1 MRSAARLFAT
11 LAIAGIA
18 SVGAACGSSD
28 TTSTPSTGGTP
39 STGTGGASGGGKVG
53 VILPDTKS
61 SVRWESFD
69 KPLLKKAFADAGVT
83 ADIQN
88 AEGDKVKMATIAD
101 QMITSGVKVLIIV
114 NLDSPS
120 AVAIETKAAAAGVKT
135 LDYDRLTLGGNA
147 EAYVSFDNVAVGTLQ
162 GQGLV
167 KCLTDKNV
175 TKPRIVE
182 LNGSPTDNN
191 ATLFKQGYDSIL
203 KPLYDAGTYVKVD
216 DQSVPDWDNQ
226 KGGVIFA
233 QMLQKAGGKIDGVLA
248 ANDGLGGA
256 AIAELKKQ
264 NLQIPVTGQDA
275 TPAGL
280 QAILRGDQCMTVYKA
295 VTSEAKAVA
304 DAAIALLAGNAPATN
319 GKTVKDSVS
328 GRDVPS
334 VLLVPVAIYKDNV
347 KDVIAD
353 GFVTKDQVC
362 TADLAAACTA
372 AGIS

>member
-1 MRSAARLFAT
+1 VRWFAT

-18 SVGAACGSSD
+18 VVASACGSSD
-28 TTSTPSTGGTP
+28 TATPGTTPATDTGA
-39 STGTGGASGGGKVG
+39 ASGGGKVG

-69 KPLLKKAFADAGVT
+69 KPMLTKAFADAGVT

-147 EAYVSFDNVAVGTLQ
+147 EAYVSFDNEVVGQLQ
-162 GQGLV
+162 GTGLV
-167 KCLTDKNV
+167 KCLTDKGVAN
-175 TKPRIVE
+175 PRVVE

-191 ATLFKQGYDSIL
+191 ATLFKKGYDSIL
-203 KPLYDAGTYVKVD
+203 QPLYDAGTYTKVA

-233 QMLQKAGGKIDGVLA
+233 QMLQAAGGKIDGVLA

-275 TPAGL
+275 TPTGL

-295 VTSEAKAVA
+295 VTKESAAVA
-304 DAAIALLAGNAPATN
+304 DAAIALLAGKAPATN
-319 GKTVKDSVS
+319 KTVKDSVS
-328 GRDVPS
+328 QRDVPS
-334 VLLVPVAIYKDNV
+334 VLLTPVAIYKDNV
-347 KDVIAD
+347 KDVITD

-362 TADLAAACTA
+362 VADLAAACTA